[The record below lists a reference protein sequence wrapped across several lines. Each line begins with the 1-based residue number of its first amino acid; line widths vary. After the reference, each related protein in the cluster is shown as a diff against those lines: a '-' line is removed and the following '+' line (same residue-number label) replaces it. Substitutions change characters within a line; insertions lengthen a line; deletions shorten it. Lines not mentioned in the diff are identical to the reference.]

1 DRAKLQSQR
10 YPLSINTRI
19 ARTITHPKCAFFERF
34 RAQKNNTLK
43 PLSRQYSSRFLTDF
57 LNKKTSFAGGWSH
70 CVTPTTITSVF
81 SRAVVNHKI
90 GTHAGGAGPHDFLFD
105 ESENGER

>member
-1 DRAKLQSQR
+1 MSASEHKK
-10 YPLSINTRI
+10 T
-19 ARTITHPKCAFFERF
+19 THP
-34 RAQKNNTLK
+34 NHLI
-43 PLSRQYSSRFLTDF
+43 SRFLTDF
-57 LNKKTSFAGGWSH
+57 LNNKTSFAGGWSH

-81 SRAVVNHKI
+81 SRTVVNHKI

>member
-1 DRAKLQSQR
+1 A
-10 YPLSINTRI
+10 I
-19 ARTITHPKCAFFERF
+19 AHPKCAFFERS
-34 RAQKNNTLK
+34 REQKNNTSK
-43 PLSRQYSSRFLTDF
+43 PPDQQVSHRLSEQQNR
-57 LNKKTSFAGGWSH
+57 FAGGWSH

-81 SRAVVNHKI
+81 SRTVVNHKI

>member
-1 DRAKLQSQR
+1 
-10 YPLSINTRI
+10 
-19 ARTITHPKCAFFERF
+19 
-34 RAQKNNTLK
+34 KNNTSK
-43 PLSRQYSSRFLTDF
+43 PPDQQVSHRLSEQQNR
-57 LNKKTSFAGGWSH
+57 FAGGWFH

-81 SRAVVNHKI
+81 SRTVVNHKI

>member
-1 DRAKLQSQR
+1 KITQTAVVA
-10 YPLSINTRI
+10 YSINTRI
-19 ARTITHPKCAFFERF
+19 ARAIAHQKCAFFERF
-34 RAQKNNTLK
+34 SAQQNNTQK
-43 PLSRQYSSRFLTDF
+43 PLSRQYSSRFSHRF
-57 LNKKTSFAGGWSH
+57 SEQQNRFAGGWSH

-81 SRAVVNHKI
+81 SRTVVNHKI

>member
-1 DRAKLQSQR
+1 GSRARSPTQNARS
-10 YPLSINTRI
+10 LSISEHKKT
-19 ARTITHPKCAFFERF
+19 THP
-34 RAQKNNTLK
+34 NHLI
-43 PLSRQYSSRFLTDF
+43 SRFLTDF
-57 LNKKTSFAGGWSH
+57 LNNKTSFAGGWSH

-81 SRAVVNHKI
+81 SRTVVNHKI

>member
-1 DRAKLQSQR
+1 RAIVHQ
-10 YPLSINTRI
+10 
-19 ARTITHPKCAFFERF
+19 KCAFFERF
-34 RAQKNNTLK
+34 SAQQNNTQK
-43 PLSRQYSSRFLTDF
+43 PLSRQYSSRFSLR
-57 LNKKTSFAGGWSH
+57 LSEQQNRFAGGWSH

-81 SRAVVNHKI
+81 SRTVVNHKI